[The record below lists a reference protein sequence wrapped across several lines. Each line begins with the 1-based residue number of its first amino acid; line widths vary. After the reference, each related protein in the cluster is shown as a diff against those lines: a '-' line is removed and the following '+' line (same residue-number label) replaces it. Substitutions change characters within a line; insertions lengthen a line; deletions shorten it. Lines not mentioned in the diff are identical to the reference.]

1 MEGGWYTSHSPSSV
15 GGLCRVGRVLQT
27 YRLVFNRSATL
38 VGYRCS
44 TAAAAALWRRAR
56 GIPASRLAATHR
68 ARRRV
73 GGGGISKLRAHASP
87 QSAAHHVVKKL
98 PAGGCTAVGCGIG
111 RWGRRARLRTN
122 LRITPRL
129 AAASDSGGQFFFF
142 ALKSRRFVSLAAR
155 WTAPS
160 ASRRPWLTLRT
171 TTTNLRSRFLRSH
184 RFAYLRNKRN
194 DIFTNEK

>member
-1 MEGGWYTSHSPSSV
+1 MQHSSGSCTLAPCTWNP
-15 GGLCRVGRVLQT
+15 GLPTRGNPPR
-27 YRLVFNRSATL
+27 
-38 VGYRCS
+38 
-44 TAAAAALWRRAR
+44 AAACWR
-56 GIPASRLAATHR
+56 
-68 ARRRV
+68 
-73 GGGGISKLRAHASP
+73 GGISKLRAHASP

>member
-73 GGGGISKLRAHASP
+73 GGGASRSFGP
-87 QSAAHHVVKKL
+87 MHL
-98 PAGGCTAVGCGIG
+98 PNLPLTTWLKSFRPVGAQPSDAG
-111 RWGRRARLRTN
+111 
-122 LRITPRL
+122 
-129 AAASDSGGQFFFF
+129 SGGGGD
-142 ALKSRRFVSLAAR
+142 AR
-155 WTAPS
+155 GCVQTS
-160 ASRRPWLTLRT
+160 GL
-171 TTTNLRSRFLRSH
+171 H
-184 RFAYLRNKRN
+184 RG
-194 DIFTNEK
+194 